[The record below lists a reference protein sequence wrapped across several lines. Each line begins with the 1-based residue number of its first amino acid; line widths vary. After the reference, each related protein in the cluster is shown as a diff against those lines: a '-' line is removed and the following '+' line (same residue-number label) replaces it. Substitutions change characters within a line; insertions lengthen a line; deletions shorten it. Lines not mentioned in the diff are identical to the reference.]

1 MNKRQEKLCRESR
14 VVKTARVFPQDTNNH
29 NTLFG
34 GKLMSYID
42 DIASISATKH
52 SRCDTV
58 TASTDSVDFLL
69 PIGQGDSV
77 TLVSYV
83 SWTGKTSME
92 IFVKIIKEN
101 LKTGKRELAATSF
114 LTFVAL
120 DPNGRPK
127 IVPKV
132 VPETDEEKMIFN
144 TGEQRSIE
152 RINRKKQSK
161 ALAKSISESLN
172 NPSEYGEGCN

>member
-1 MNKRQEKLCRESR
+1 MSKRLEKFCKDSR

-77 TLVSYV
+77 TLISYV
-83 SWTGKTSME
+83 SYTGNTSME

-101 LKTGKRELAATSF
+101 LKTGKKQLAATSF

-120 DPNGRPK
+120 DENGKPK
-127 IVPKV
+127 IIPKV
-132 VPETDEEKMIFN
+132 IPQTNEEKMLYN
-144 TGEQRSIE
+144 TAEQRSEE
-152 RINRKKQSK
+152 RLKRKKQSK
-161 ALAKSISESLN
+161 ELANAISQSLIR
-172 NPSEYGEGCN
+172 EYAEDLY